1 MNFFPTFSKI
11 NAYCIVETEHMFD
24 RYTEIGG
31 KEMET
36 NTYED
41 IEQALIGYKEATAT
55 WDKQEYL
62 RQLLAYITPLI
73 KKKIRHYFGYV
84 DEDLLQLGY
93 VRTIELIDN
102 YEMERNI
109 LFMGYM
115 KRMLGCYYYD
125 EKRKQV
131 KAGDLVEYDETF
143 MELDYESGYFDIEL
157 EDLLKG
163 LSYKERYVV
172 ERHIMEKSLLK
183 NVAQELDLSYVYAKE
198 LKRNAI
204 KKLRVLICL

>member
-1 MNFFPTFSKI
+1 
-11 NAYCIVETEHMFD
+11 MFD

-41 IEQALIGYKEATAT
+41 IEQALIGYKQATAT

-102 YEMERNI
+102 YTN
-109 LFMGYM
+109 
-115 KRMLGCYYYD
+115 
-125 EKRKQV
+125 
-131 KAGDLVEYDETF
+131 T
-143 MELDYESGYFDIEL
+143 
-157 EDLLKG
+157 
-163 LSYKERYVV
+163 
-172 ERHIMEKSLLK
+172 
-183 NVAQELDLSYVYAKE
+183 
-198 LKRNAI
+198 NAY
-204 KKLRVLICL
+204 

>member
-41 IEQALIGYKEATAT
+41 IEQALIGYKQATAT

-73 KKKIRHYFGYV
+73 RKK
-84 DEDLLQLGY
+84 
-93 VRTIELIDN
+93 
-102 YEMERNI
+102 
-109 LFMGYM
+109 
-115 KRMLGCYYYD
+115 
-125 EKRKQV
+125 
-131 KAGDLVEYDETF
+131 
-143 MELDYESGYFDIEL
+143 
-157 EDLLKG
+157 
-163 LSYKERYVV
+163 
-172 ERHIMEKSLLK
+172 
-183 NVAQELDLSYVYAKE
+183 
-198 LKRNAI
+198 
-204 KKLRVLICL
+204 

>member
-1 MNFFPTFSKI
+1 
-11 NAYCIVETEHMFD
+11 MFD
-24 RYTEIGG
+24 SYTEIGG

-125 EKRKQV
+125 EKRKEA
-131 KAGDLVEYDETF
+131 KAEDLVEYDETF

-183 NVAQELDLSYVYAKE
+183 KCSSGTRSFLCLC
-198 LKRNAI
+198 KRI
-204 KKLRVLICL
+204 KKKCYKKA